1 MFLANTTI
9 FREQE
14 RNPCD
19 TQEGNPCDTQ
29 EGNPYDTQIGKIIIK
44 VKTNRLQFFIYFS
57 FISCLYSIIQLK
69 IGFC

>member
-44 VKTNRLQFFIYFS
+44 VKTN
-57 FISCLYSIIQLK
+57 
-69 IGFC
+69 